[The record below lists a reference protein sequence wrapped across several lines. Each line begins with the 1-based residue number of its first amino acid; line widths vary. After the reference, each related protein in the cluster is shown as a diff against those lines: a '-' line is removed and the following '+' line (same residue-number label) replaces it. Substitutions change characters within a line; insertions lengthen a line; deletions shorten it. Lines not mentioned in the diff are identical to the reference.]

1 MFILTFP
8 FIFLSTIIKN
18 SSTENILKTLPPSI
32 QDEVNLTTPEII
44 AKYNYSSESHNV
56 VTEDGYILTLHRIL
70 PKKPYKG
77 SVLVMHGILASSADW
92 IITGPQHGLGYLL
105 SDEGYDVWLGNARG
119 NRYSKNH
126 TTLNPESKK
135 FWDFSWHE
143 IGLYDVPAMIDHI
156 LEVTKQEKIFHIAHS
171 QGTTTFYVMCS
182 LRPEYNSKIRAHFSL
197 APVAF
202 VSHMFSPI
210 FHAIAAADVI
220 VENVAAFI
228 NLNEIMPEGGLVST
242 LGQEVCGL
250 NTLTTIL
257 CSNTLF
263 AICGFDCKQLNTTL
277 LPLILAHVPAGCSTK
292 QLLHY
297 GQEINSGIKLYEMM
311 IVRKNTLLGH
321 FRQYDY
327 GFWTNLK
334 RYHSL
339 KPPDYDLSQITTP
352 LYFFYSKND
361 WISSA
366 WDVGIF
372 AKKLRSLKGKFL
384 ISYDSFNHMDYL
396 FGIDARK
403 YVYNKIISLMTRH

>member
-8 FIFLSTIIKN
+8 IIFLSTIIKN
-18 SSTENILKTLPPSI
+18 SLTENVLKTLPPSL
-32 QDEVNLTTPEII
+32 QDEVNLTTPQII
-44 AKYNYSSESHNV
+44 TKYNYSSEIHNV
-56 VTEDGYILTLHRIL
+56 VTEDGYILALHRIL
-70 PKKPYKG
+70 PQKPYKG

-92 IITGPQHGLGYLL
+92 IITGPHHGLGYLL

-126 TTLNPESKK
+126 TMLDPKSKK

-143 IGLYDVPAMIDHI
+143 IGLYDIPAMIDHI
-156 LEVTKQEKIFHIAHS
+156 LEVTNQKKIFHIAHS

-182 LRPEYNSKIRAHFSL
+182 LKPEYNEKIRAHFSL

-210 FHAIAAADVI
+210 FHAIAAADV
-220 VENVAAFI
+220 VFEEMATFI
-228 NLNEIMPEGGLVST
+228 NLNEIMPEGGLVSK
-242 LGQEVCGL
+242 LGQKLCGI
-250 NTLTTIL
+250 NTLTKIL

-263 AICGFDCKQLNTTL
+263 AICGFDCKQLNATL
-277 LPLILAHVPAGCSTK
+277 LPLFLAHVPAGCSSK

-297 GQEINSGIKLYEMM
+297 AQEINS
-311 IVRKNTLLGH
+311 GH

-339 KPPDYDLSQITTP
+339 KPPDYDLSQISAP

-372 AKKLRSLKGKFL
+372 AKKLKNLKGKFL
-384 ISYDSFNHMDYL
+384 ISYDNFNHMDYL
-396 FGIDARK
+396 FGIDAPK
-403 YVYNKIISLMTRH
+403 YVYNKIISLMT